1 MSTLTQDHSRTAT
14 EAAYAQF
21 GPKLKTAL
29 PGPLA
34 QKIVAKDDLL
44 MSPSYTRSYPLV
56 TRTPRP
62 DFATRG

>member
-1 MSTLTQDHSRTAT
+1 MSTLTQEHSRIAT

-34 QKIVAKDDLL
+34 QKVVAE
-44 MSPSYTRSYPLV
+44 R
-56 TRTPRP
+56 
-62 DFATRG
+62 